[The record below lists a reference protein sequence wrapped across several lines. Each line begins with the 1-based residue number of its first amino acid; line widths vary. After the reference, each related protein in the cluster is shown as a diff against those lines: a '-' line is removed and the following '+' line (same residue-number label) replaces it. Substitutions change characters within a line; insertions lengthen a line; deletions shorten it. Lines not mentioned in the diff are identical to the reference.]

1 MKSKVQFDPE
11 KNLTACYL
19 YDSFSEK
26 IDFMQKQIF
35 TLLEKFE
42 NQ

>member
-1 MKSKVQFDPE
+1 MKNYKTFDPE
-11 KNLTACYL
+11 KNMTACYL
-19 YDSFSEK
+19 FDSFSEK

-42 NQ
+42 N